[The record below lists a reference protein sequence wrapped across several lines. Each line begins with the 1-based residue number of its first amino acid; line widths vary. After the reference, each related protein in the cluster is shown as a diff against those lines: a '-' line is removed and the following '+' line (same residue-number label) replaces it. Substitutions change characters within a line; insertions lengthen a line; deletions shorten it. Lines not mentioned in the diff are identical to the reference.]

1 MTQPI
6 TRPVP
11 YNIDAEECVLAS
23 LMLDYQKI
31 TEISAFLEASHFYRE
46 KHQWVYEALLALHQ
60 RGLPADLVTVADE
73 LERRK
78 RLGDVG
84 GPVALSALQMRL
96 PTAIHVVH
104 YAQIVERCG
113 VLRQL
118 IGAAEQIAKM
128 AYDET
133 EKEPD
138 ELLTEAE
145 AKIFA
150 IGQRRRSK
158 NSSITVRE
166 MAKDALKRYTEAFM
180 GRAPKGIETHSSLL
194 DLKLWSG
201 GLARKE
207 LTVIAARPSMG
218 KSSLMCQMALA
229 QAKAGF
235 RVLIFSLEMSKER
248 VLDRLMANEAQ
259 LDSVALARGRF
270 SESEFE
276 RLNLKLAQL
285 ADSDG
290 ELIIN
295 DDRGMSPFEMRSA
308 ALRAAHHYGPLD
320 VVYIDHL
327 QEVGERGLITKK
339 SSTADVVAA
348 KARVLRNLS
357 HELDA
362 ALVLLAQ
369 LNRNCESR
377 QDKRPL
383 LADLKDSGG
392 VEEAADV
399 VIFIYRD
406 DRYNPQSET
415 PNIAELIISKQRD
428 GNTGIIEQRV
438 QKATH
443 IWRDLDPYA
452 PPISDEE
459 LEHTWKDTSEMAPP
473 KKTIWEQISF

>member
-1 MTQPI
+1 MSQQTG
-6 TRPVP
+6 RPVP
-11 YNIDAEECVLAS
+11 YNIDAEESVLAS
-23 LMLDYQKI
+23 LMLDYERI
-31 TEISAFLEASHFYRE
+31 TELSAFLQPNHFYRE

-60 RGLPADLVTVADE
+60 RGEPADLVTVADE

-84 GPVALSALQMRL
+84 GPVTLSALQLRL
-96 PTAIHVVH
+96 PTAIHVEY

-118 IGAAEQIAKM
+118 IGAAEAIAKM
-128 AYDET
+128 AYDES
-133 EKEPD
+133 EKELD
-138 ELLTEAE
+138 EVLTEAE

-150 IGQRRRSK
+150 IGDGRKSK
-158 NSSITVRE
+158 SSTISVRE
-166 MAKDALKRYTEAFM
+166 MATTALARYTDAFM
-180 GRAPKGIETHSSLL
+180 GKAPKGIETHSSLL

-218 KSSLMCQMALA
+218 KSSLMCQMALT
-229 QAKAGF
+229 QAKAGN

-248 VLDRLMANEAQ
+248 LLDRLMANESQ
-259 LDSVALARGRF
+259 IDSNALARGRF

-276 RLNLKLAQL
+276 RLNIKLAEL

-290 ELIIN
+290 ELLIN

-339 SSTADVVAA
+339 SSTADVVAT
-348 KARVLRNLS
+348 KARLLRNLS

-362 ALVLLAQ
+362 AMVLLAQ

-406 DRYNPQSET
+406 DRYNPET
-415 PNIAELIISKQRD
+415 EKPNIAELIISKQRD

-443 IWRDLDPYA
+443 IWRDLNPYA
-452 PPISDEE
+452 PEISDEE
-459 LEHTWKDTSEMAPP
+459 LEEMTPP
-473 KKTIWEQISF
+473 KKTMWEQIVF